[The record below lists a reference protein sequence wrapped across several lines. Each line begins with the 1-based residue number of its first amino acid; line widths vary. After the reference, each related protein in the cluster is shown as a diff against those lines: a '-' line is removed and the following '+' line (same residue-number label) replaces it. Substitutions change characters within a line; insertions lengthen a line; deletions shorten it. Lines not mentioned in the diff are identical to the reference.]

1 MKTLREAQREQNYQ
15 KAISFL
21 EFAAAYDPDRM
32 GSRRIASRLAGAV
45 AVSATLAAST
55 AVAQPDT
62 LPPPSF
68 GHSVD
73 IGLVSGTVIV
83 TPPGESPFRLG
94 NQDRNVPVASL
105 IDTTHGRV
113 DLRAASRGS
122 GPLQD
127 AEFYD
132 AAFTVKQSP
141 ASPVA
146 RIRLAGG
153 KPSQCSAH
161 GRDLPRAT
169 LPHRVL
175 RLLHATG
182 TGRFETQGRY
192 ASATVRG
199 TIWLT
204 EDFCDGTL
212 VAVTRGVV
220 TVENLVTHATVNVTA
235 GHRYFAAA
243 PA

>member
-1 MKTLREAQREQNYQ
+1 
-15 KAISFL
+15 
-21 EFAAAYDPDRM
+21 M
-32 GSRRIASRLAGAV
+32 GSRRIAGWIAGAIV
-45 AVSATLAAST
+45 LSATLAAST
-55 AVAQPDT
+55 AVAHPDK
-62 LPPPSF
+62 LPPPSL

-73 IGLVSGTVIV
+73 IGLVSGAVTV
-83 TPPGESPFRLG
+83 TPPGQRSFRLG
-94 NQDRNVPVASL
+94 TQDRNVPVGSL

-113 DLRAASRGS
+113 DLRAASRTG
-122 GPLQD
+122 GTPQD

-132 AAFTVKQSP
+132 GAFTVNQSP
-141 ASPVA
+141 ASPLA
-146 RIRLAGG
+146 RIQLAGG
-153 KPSQCSAH
+153 KPSQCSA
-161 GRDLPRAT
+161 RRPDLSRAT
-169 LPHRVL
+169 LSHRVL

-182 TGRFETQGRY
+182 TGRFETNGRY

>member
-1 MKTLREAQREQNYQ
+1 
-15 KAISFL
+15 
-21 EFAAAYDPDRM
+21 M
-32 GSRRIASRLAGAV
+32 GSGRVARWIAAAV
-45 AVSATLAAST
+45 AVSVALAAST
-55 AVAQPDT
+55 AVAQPNQ

-73 IGLVSGTVIV
+73 IGLVSGTVMV
-83 TPPGESPFRLG
+83 TPPGRSSFRLG
-94 NQDRNVPVASL
+94 LQDRNVPVASL

-113 DLRAASRGS
+113 DLRAASRAR

-132 AAFTVKQSP
+132 GAFTVKQSA

-146 RIRLAGG
+146 RIQLAGG

-161 GRDLPRAT
+161 GRDLPHAT

-199 TIWLT
+199 TIWLI